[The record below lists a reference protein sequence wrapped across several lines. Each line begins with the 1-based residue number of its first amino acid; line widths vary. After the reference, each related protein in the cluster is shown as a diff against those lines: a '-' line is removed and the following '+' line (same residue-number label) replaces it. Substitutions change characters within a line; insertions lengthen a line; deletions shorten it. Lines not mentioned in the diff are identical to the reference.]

1 MTLVGM
7 PYGGG
12 FGLVVSST
20 RDEPLAQKALLESK
34 RLDQLE
40 APQKELDLRAKQA
53 ADAEA
58 KDEKSRLANK
68 PEFRP

>member
-1 MTLVGM
+1 MEAVLAWWFHPPATNRWRSGRFSNRH
-7 PYGGG
+7 G
-12 FGLVVSST
+12 ST
-20 RDEPLAQKALLESK
+20 E
-34 RLDQLE
+34 LE

-58 KDEKSRLANK
+58 KDEKSRLVNK